1 MTTSKKYRF
10 QKLIGYAKRTR
21 PALLGGL
28 VMALVTV
35 VADLLAPRIIARIL
49 DRELIEGVGT
59 RDYPLFIRLIVIYGL
74 VIALASL
81 TRFLTLILFQRGAH
95 RVSRFMQEDLFRHVQ
110 TLPIDYF
117 DALPAGKVVSR
128 VTNDTKDVIIL
139 FQVVLS
145 NMTTAGLYLIGIY
158 GSLVLLDPGLALIAA
173 LPLPI
178 IGWIIKDYRHKST
191 QYNTVY
197 RTNLSELNASL
208 NENIQGMVMIQA
220 FNQEKTI
227 YNSFSKINDL
237 IYGAQLSMT
246 KLMSYSSFNAIG
258 FLRYFTIGTILL
270 YFGYGQISRAYPVS
284 VGILF
289 IFISYMMKIYDQAQ
303 NVLDRIGQLERAN
316 VASDHIFSLLQQP
329 GLAPEDDQ
337 PIDIRGDVAF
347 ENVSFYYKDE
357 EYVLRDVSFEVAK
370 SKTAAFVGHTGS
382 GKSTIMN
389 LLLRFYEPQHGQV
402 LIDQQP
408 ISRLSRRAFREH
420 VAIVLQ
426 DPYLFSGTILS
437 NVTLGNPAITEDM
450 AYRAFIE
457 VGGREFLERHPK
469 GLHTPISEKGATF
482 SAGERQLISFA
493 RALAKNPKI
502 LVLDEAT
509 ANIDS
514 ETEQLIQ
521 RGVERLKRGRTT
533 LLIAHRLSTIR
544 EADHIYVLDKGRIIE
559 SGTHD
564 ELIQLDGEYKQMYL
578 HQSNQ
583 TNGSLNGA
591 LRPEPAVS

>member
-1 MTTSKKYRF
+1 MTNSKRYRF
-10 QKLIGYAKRTR
+10 EKLKGYAKRIRAT
-21 PALLGGL
+21 LLGGL
-28 VMALVTV
+28 LMALLTV
-35 VADLLAPRIIARIL
+35 AADLYAPRIIARIL
-49 DRELIEGVGT
+49 DKELIEGIGT
-59 RDYPLFIRLIVIYGL
+59 RDYSVFMRLVIIYAI
-74 VIALASL
+74 VIALSAI
-81 TRFLTLILFQRGAH
+81 TRFLSLILFQRGAH
-95 RVSRFMQEDLFRHVQ
+95 RVSRYMQEDLFSHVQ
-110 TLPIDYF
+110 ALPIQYF
-117 DALPAGKVVSR
+117 DSLPAGKVVSR

-145 NMTTAGLYLIGIY
+145 NLTTAGLYLIGIY
-158 GSLVLLDPGLALIAA
+158 GSLLLLDPQLALIAA
-173 LPLPI
+173 IPLPI
-178 IGWIIKDYRHKST
+178 IAWIIADYRKKST
-191 QYNTVY
+191 EFNKVY

-208 NENIQGMVMIQA
+208 NENIQGMEIIQA
-220 FNQEKTI
+220 FNQEQAT
-227 YNSFSKINDL
+227 YDSFSKINDL
-237 IYGAQLSMT
+237 IYGAQLNMT

-270 YFGYGQISRAYPVS
+270 YFGYGHISGAYPATI
-284 VGILF
+284 GILYV
-289 IFISYMMKIYDQAQ
+289 FISYMMKIYDQAQ

-316 VASDHIFSLLQQP
+316 VASDHIFSLMQQP
-329 GLAPEDDQ
+329 GIPDESEQAIELA
-337 PIDIRGDVAF
+337 GDVSF

-357 EYVLRDVSFEVAK
+357 EYVLKDVSFRVERG
-370 SKTAAFVGHTGS
+370 KTAAFVGHTGS

-402 LIDQQP
+402 LIDGRP
-408 ISRLSRRAFREH
+408 ITELARRKFREH

-437 NVTLGNPAITEDM
+437 NVTLGNPGVTEDM
-450 AYRAFIE
+450 AYQAFIE
-457 VGGREFLERHPK
+457 VGGKDFLDRHPD
-469 GLHTPISEKGATF
+469 GLHTPITEKGATF

-521 RGVERLKRGRTT
+521 RGVQRLKQGRTT

-544 EADHIYVLDKGRIIE
+544 DADHIFVLDQGEIVE
-559 SGTHD
+559 SGNHE
-564 ELIQLDGEYKQMYL
+564 ELIRLNGEYKEMYL

-583 TNGSLNGA
+583 TSAGST
-591 LRPEPAVS
+591 AV